1 MSLLS
6 RFYFSLIDY
15 NGQGLQNSSTG
26 ALTVTVVKQ
35 ENLNFEQQPNI
46 KTWKLFTDIYSWEQL

>member
-35 ENLNFEQQPNI
+35 ENLNSEQQPNI

>member
-35 ENLNFEQQPNI
+35 ENLNFEQQPNV